1 MGFYGCKYVSARNTQ
16 YPFPDLIQTD
26 FTKSRGR
33 LTLSANEDF
42 LQINFCIAYSNLFLF
57 YNRGLCNGNGYH
69 KTLFE
74 KICVKKI
81 I

>member
-42 LQINFCIAYSNLFLF
+42 LQINFCTAYYNLFL
-57 YNRGLCNGNGYH
+57 
-69 KTLFE
+69 
-74 KICVKKI
+74 V
-81 I
+81 

>member
-33 LTLSANEDF
+33 LTLSTNEDF
-42 LQINFCIAYSNLFLF
+42 LQINFGSAYCITQLYLTKMCKE
-57 YNRGLCNGNGYH
+57 Y
-69 KTLFE
+69 TLAFHYLDE
-74 KICVKKI
+74 
-81 I
+81 

>member
-33 LTLSANEDF
+33 LTLSANEEF
-42 LQINFCIAYSNLFLF
+42 RQIGFCSAYANLFLF
-57 YNRGLCNGNGYH
+57 TQ
-69 KTLFE
+69 K
-74 KICVKKI
+74 VKF
-81 I
+81 

>member
-33 LTLSANEDF
+33 LTLSANEEF
-42 LQINFCIAYSNLFLF
+42 RQIGFCCAYANLILF
-57 YNRGLCNGNGYH
+57 YDTSL
-69 KTLFE
+69 
-74 KICVKKI
+74 
-81 I
+81 